1 MPQSLLDAVR
11 AAFSGDVVHQ
21 AATFLGDPDNAVR
34 RNLDTI
40 IPVTLAVM
48 VNKTESAGADSVAA
62 LATEAYQQE
71 PFGNLAEH
79 FSADG
84 EGVPAGA
91 PNLIRSLFGDRFGA
105 IANSVAS
112 YNTGARSSSIAALFS
127 SVVPYTL
134 ALLGQRIRE
143 GNLQPAAVS
152 SLLTGQKA
160 SIWAAVPRAVNLP
173 GLLSAQAR
181 PSPSYVT
188 ASALPAGRG
197 TPLLLPVL
205 LFLIAGG
212 VAWWLLRSR
221 APIAEASAG
230 LDSAPRPA
238 GTDSILAPQSAAV
251 DSGRA
256 AATRVTL
263 PNGVGLDASP
273 GGMEER
279 LVAFLKDSTAPPDEN
294 LWFDFEHLKFEPG
307 TARIVPGSGKEV
319 TNLVQILKAFP
330 NARIQVGAFTDSAG
344 SEPMNLKISKERA
357 EAVAKELQQA
367 GLAGQIAG
375 VEGYGSAFAKLPASA
390 PEAERIRDRRVAVS
404 VRAK

>member
-1 MPQSLLDAVR
+1 
-11 AAFSGDVVHQ
+11 
-21 AATFLGDPDNAVR
+21 
-34 RNLDTI
+34 
-40 IPVTLAVM
+40 VTLAVL
-48 VNKTESAGADSVAA
+48 VNKTESTGADSVAV
-62 LATEAYQQE
+62 LAAEAYQQE
-71 PFGNLAEH
+71 PFGNLGEH
-79 FSADG
+79 FSA

-112 YNTGARSSSIAALFS
+112 YNTGARRSSITALFG
-127 SVVPYTL
+127 SVVPYAL
-134 ALLGQRIRE
+134 ALLGRRIRE

-160 SIWAAVPRAVNLP
+160 SIWAAVPRGVNLP
-173 GLLSAQAR
+173 RLLGAQVH
-181 PSPSYVT
+181 PSPSHVT
-188 ASALPAGRG
+188 GSAMPTGRG

-212 VAWWLLRSR
+212 VAWYWLRSR
-221 APIAEASAG
+221 APVAEASAG
-230 LDSAPRPA
+230 LDSAMRPA
-238 GTDSILAPQSAAV
+238 ATDSILAPQSAAV
-251 DSGRA
+251 DSVRA

-263 PNGVGLDASP
+263 PNGVGLKARP

-279 LVAFLKDSTAPPDEN
+279 LIAFLRDSTAPPDEN
-294 LWFDFEHLKFEPG
+294 LWFDFESLRFEAG

-319 TNLVQILKAFP
+319 TNLAQILRAFP

-344 SEPMNLKISKERA
+344 SETTNLKVSKERA

-367 GLAGQIAG
+367 GLSGQIAG

-390 PEAERIRDRRVAVS
+390 PEAERIKDRRVSVS